1 MFLCWNHPGYDCIA
15 PASAKLTSFLM
26 QTSAV
31 SALEAHSCFPRT
43 NPAIVL
49 ILFPQ
54 LAPGCV
60 VSLPQVLLH
69 AVFLPSTWPRTKV
82 SIAHGLRVTT
92 GNENESLRLPEPGC
106 SCCRVPSAQHYVE
119 SETAVQGCVGIQ

>member
-1 MFLCWNHPGYDCIA
+1 
-15 PASAKLTSFLM
+15 M

-54 LAPGCV
+54 LPPGCV

-69 AVFLPSTWPRTKV
+69 AVLSSKYVASHEGINRAWPA
-82 SIAHGLRVTT
+82 STT
-92 GNENESLRLPEPGC
+92 GDENESLRLPEPGC
-106 SCCRVPSAQHYVE
+106 SCCRVPSAQHYVK
-119 SETAVQGCVGIQ
+119 SETALQGYVGIQR